1 VDVSKSK
8 VYGALVAAQLFF
20 ATLPI
25 ALKVLLR
32 EMSSPSIALYRVMGA
47 ALLFVLLQRIL
58 LGERVR
64 GWRDHASLA
73 AFAVFGVVL
82 NQILYITAVEFTT
95 AAAAQTMMAV
105 GPALTLLVALIAR
118 QETATLGKGIGIA
131 LAASGALALVGVG
144 MHTGG
149 AFGNLLALLNVTC
162 YSIYLVISR
171 GMVRRY
177 HPLTVITWVFVYG
190 VIGILPWGFASAA
203 EEATGASPLAWLL
216 IAYIVVVPTVGAYY
230 LNLFAL
236 RYVDSSVVAVF
247 IYLQPVVTA
256 FLAHSILGE
265 RVSARLLPAALL
277 IFAGVFVAARAQRA
291 SRSQAPDD
299 LPTGAANG

>member
-1 VDVSKSK
+1 LSKSK
-8 VYGALVAAQLFF
+8 VYGALVAAQIFF

-32 EMSSPSIALYRVMGA
+32 EMSSSSIAMLRVLGA

-58 LGERVR
+58 LSERVR

-73 AFAVFGVVL
+73 AFALFGVVL
-82 NQILYITAVEFTT
+82 NQILYITAVDFTT

-105 GPALTLLVALIAR
+105 GPALTLLVAIVAR
-118 QETATLGKGIGIA
+118 QERATAGKWAGIA

-144 MHTGG
+144 LHTGG
-149 AFGNLLALLNVTC
+149 AFGNFLALLNITC

-177 HPLTVITWVFVYG
+177 QPLTVITWVFAYG
-190 VIGILPWGFASAA
+190 AIGILPWGLGSAL
-203 EEATGASPLAWLL
+203 EESTAASPLAWAM

-236 RYVDSSVVAVF
+236 RYVDSSVVGVF
-247 IYLQPVVTA
+247 IYVQPVMTA
-256 FLAHSILGE
+256 LLAHWLLRE
-265 RVSARLLPAALL
+265 HVSVMLLPAALL
-277 IFAGVFVAARAQRA
+277 IFAGVFVAARAERA
-291 SRSQAPDD
+291 SRARAP
-299 LPTGAANG
+299 ASA